1 MADAPQPG
9 IDPRILSLERDVSQ
23 PGRLT
28 LQRDMFASV
37 VVAQLIHE
45 TSVRFKNPLRGNS
58 RPIGI
63 RAGNSRE
70 RVSQSGVGAL
80 GPLKRL
86 DQANTDQASK
96 GLPIESLDWDFAGD
110 EIEIYAK
117 FAPPQGCVRLSRT
130 ATQSIPDNTDTAIN
144 WTVQNY
150 VSGANITHST
160 TSNPNRITFAK
171 RGVVQIDYSISM
183 AAATIPLA
191 FLTSDG
197 NLSNRFGGV
206 SGMAGNVFWAAGGCP
221 ITINAAGQYVECL
234 VYHNSGGAVDLNGPS
249 THYSR
254 LFAKYIA
261 PPASYTADVT
271 LVIEGG

>member
-1 MADAPQPG
+1 MKTESS
-9 IDPRILSLERDVSQ
+9 IVI
-23 PGRLT
+23 
-28 LQRDMFASV
+28 
-37 VVAQLIHE
+37 AQLVHE
-45 TSVRFKNPLRGNS
+45 TSVRFKNPLWSNA

-63 RAGNSRE
+63 RAVNSRE
-70 RVSQSGVGAL
+70 RLSQSGVGAG
-80 GPLKRL
+80 GPIKRI
-86 DQANTDQASK
+86 DKANPDQASK

-117 FAPPQGCVRLSRT
+117 FAPPQGCVRLSRIT
-130 ATQSIPDNTDTAIN
+130 TQSIPDNVDTAID

-160 TSNPNRITFAK
+160 TTNPNRITFAK
-171 RGVVQIDYSISM
+171 LGVVQIDYSISM

-191 FLTSDG
+191 FLTTNG

-221 ITINAAGQYVECL
+221 ITINSASQYVECL
-234 VYHNSGGAVDLNGPS
+234 VYHNSGAAVDLNGPS

-261 PPASYTADVT
+261 PVASYTADVT
-271 LVIEGG
+271 LVIEGW